1 MNEYKGIKYKELS
14 PGKWQVTFPSG
25 VKSTIECESD
35 AVMRAIIDQ
44 MVELAG

>member
-1 MNEYKGIKYKELS
+1 MNEYKGIKYKEIS
-14 PGKWQVTFPSG
+14 AGKWQIVLPSG

-35 AVMRAIIDQ
+35 AVMRAILAQ